1 MENNSN
7 KNITTRLIIKPIHQ
21 KYKRNDAYSASK
33 IKKNIGDMTEVCL
46 QCFAINTAKTV
57 I

>member
-21 KYKRNDAYSASK
+21 KYKRN
-33 IKKNIGDMTEVCL
+33 NTHNEVN
-46 QCFAINTAKTV
+46 AIQYALMHDISMIISLDTC
-57 I
+57 